1 MHISPYFRHLR
12 TAYAAELDDLTFDSE
27 GKNILDKRLVQRRK
41 EMDFLMQMM
50 EVSPEMV
57 AAVFHNGFRF
67 TSPATM
73 NHLVTL
79 ESDEFP
85 EWESLTH
92 AFEMA
97 PWTRPLVE
105 TVQKQPMGDWFL
117 TVAAAL
123 EYMFYKP
130 EHAPASETAESEE
143 DDKDGSENESMDEDE
158 RDAQAREEAGAD
170 WMVEQGFDRKE

>member
-1 MHISPYFRHLR
+1 MNISPYFRQLR
-12 TAYAAELDDLTFDSE
+12 SAYAAELDDLTFDSE
-27 GKNILDKRLVQRRK
+27 GQNILDKRLVQRRK

-57 AAVFHNGFRF
+57 AAVFHKGFRF
-67 TSPATM
+67 TSHSAM
-73 NHLVTL
+73 DHLLTL

-85 EWESLTH
+85 DWDSLTH

-97 PWTRPLVE
+97 PWTQTLVDV
-105 TVQKQPMGDWFL
+105 VQKQPMGDWFL

-123 EYMFYKP
+123 EYMFNKA
-130 EHAPASETAESEE
+130 EHAPARDAVEEE
-143 DDKDGSENESMDEDE
+143 DNDDEPLDDE
-158 RDAQAREEAGAD
+158 ELDARAREEAGAD

>member
-1 MHISPYFRHLR
+1 MNISPYFRHLR
-12 TAYAAELDDLTFDSE
+12 SAYAAELDDLTFDSE
-27 GKNILDKRLVQRRK
+27 GLNILDKRLTQRRK
-41 EMDFLMQMM
+41 EIAFLIHMM

-57 AAVFHNGFRF
+57 AAVFHKGFRF
-67 TSPATM
+67 TSHHAM
-73 NHLVTL
+73 DHLLTL

-85 EWESLTH
+85 EWDSLAQ
-92 AFEMA
+92 AFELA
-97 PWTRPLVE
+97 PWTRPLVD

-130 EHAPASETAESEE
+130 EHAPSSDAVEEE
-143 DDKDGSENESMDEDE
+143 DKDDEPLDE
-158 RDAQAREEAGAD
+158 EERETKAREDAGAD

>member
-12 TAYAAELDDLTFDSE
+12 AAYAAELDDLTFDSE

-67 TSPATM
+67 TSPAAM
-73 NHLVTL
+73 NHLVSL

-85 EWESLTH
+85 EWDSLTH

-97 PWTRPLVE
+97 PWTQPLVE
-105 TVQKQPMGDWFL
+105 AVRKQSMGDWFL

-130 EHAPASETAESEE
+130 EHTPASETAESDE
-143 DDKDGSENESMDEDE
+143 DDKDGSDNEPMDEDE

>member
-1 MHISPYFRHLR
+1 MNISPYFRQLR
-12 TAYAAELDDLTFDSE
+12 SAYAAELDDLTFDSE
-27 GKNILDKRLVQRRK
+27 GQNILDKRLVQRRK

-67 TSPATM
+67 TSRSAM
-73 NHLVTL
+73 DHLLTL

-85 EWESLTH
+85 DWDSLTH

-97 PWTRPLVE
+97 PWTQTLVDV
-105 TVQKQPMGDWFL
+105 VQKQPMGDWFL

-123 EYMFYKP
+123 EYMFNKP
-130 EHAPASETAESEE
+130 EHAPASDAAEEE
-143 DDKDGSENESMDEDE
+143 DNDDEPLDDEE